1 MAGRTASI
9 PIDLMGKSK
18 LWLTI
23 GSIVMLLGIIGMI
36 PPEWTGGLTPG
47 RLNFGLDFTGG
58 AEFTYK
64 LPKKVAVGFAA
75 ERRLSANIRSQLAKA
90 GLRNV
95 VIQISEGDVVIIR
108 TQARDEEQSKEHEK
122 LVDDVMNRMFKGVEK
137 ESTEVIGPVIG
148 RELKVNATKATILG
162 LLGILV
168 YIWVRYDVLF
178 AIAAIV
184 ALIHDV
190 LAVLAF
196 ASFTHITINSPFV
209 AVLLTIVGYS
219 VNDTVVIFDRIRE
232 NMKRYKDWAFIDV
245 ANFSIIETMARS
257 INTVLTTEFPLWAIL
272 LYGGMA
278 AKDFALPLLVG
289 ITSGAYSSI
298 FIASPL
304 VLVMRELLGK
314 EARKV
319 RVTRPAVA
327 VEKAQSA
334 TASGPTKEPTLPS
347 TETAT
352 SQPSQEE
359 VKVSVPSST
368 TATLSAV
375 QHAKKRKRKKKRRH

>member
-1 MAGRTASI
+1 MVGKTASI
-9 PIDLMGKSK
+9 QPDLMGKSK

-23 GSIVMLLGIIGMI
+23 GGIVMLLGIIGVI
-36 PPEWTGGLTPG
+36 PPQWTGGLTPG

-95 VIQISEGDVVIIR
+95 VIQISEGDVIIIR

-122 LVDDVMNRMFKGVEK
+122 IVDEVINRMFKGAEK

-148 RELKVNATKATILG
+148 RELKVNAARATILG

-168 YIWVRYDVLF
+168 YIWVRYDALF

-190 LAVLAF
+190 LVVLAF
-196 ASFTHITINSPFV
+196 VSFTHLTINSPFV

-232 NMKRYKDWAFIDV
+232 NMKRYKDLAFADV

-257 INTVLTTEFPLWAIL
+257 INTALTTEFPLWAIL
-272 LYGGMA
+272 LYGGIA

-298 FIASPL
+298 FIAAPF

-314 EARKV
+314 ETRRV
-319 RVTRPAVA
+319 RVTQPVTPKVA
-327 VEKAQSA
+327 VEKPH
-334 TASGPTKEPTLPS
+334 PTTVSKPVEEPT
-347 TETAT
+347 
-352 SQPSQEE
+352 
-359 VKVSVPSST
+359 PSST
-368 TATLSAV
+368 EVATVTPQPSSAPSSAATALSAIR
-375 QHAKKRKRKKKRRH
+375 HAKKRKRKKKRRH